1 MQKRT
6 MPDSIKSDWSNLQT
20 TVEQFRQ
27 LGYSDSY
34 ILNTIVEVSKIRT
47 APEPEHRSSSPV
59 NDAQRHFTT
68 SIDNI

>member
-47 APEPEHRSSSPV
+47 ASEPEHQSGSPV
-59 NDAQRHFTT
+59 NNAQRHFI
-68 SIDNI
+68 SSN